1 MKRILI
7 YIVILTLTVAA
18 PAKPVNIGE
27 LIPVRAIGVWMEGKQ
42 IRIETDTGNEGMGE
56 TAAQALCDLKETAS
70 GIIYLDKVE
79 YLILT
84 EQTLDAAEE
93 LRGVLNNVVE
103 LCVTQY
109 PVDLAEAAKYL
120 EAHGALPELKTWS
133 QGEKLPRISNY

>member
-1 MKRILI
+1 MKRFLI

-42 IRIETDTGNEGMGE
+42 IRIETDTGNEGIGE

-70 GIIYLDKVE
+70 GIIYLEKVE
-79 YLILT
+79 YLILS

-93 LRGVLNNVVE
+93 LRGGLNNAVE

-109 PVDLAEAAKYL
+109 PVDLTETAQYL
-120 EAHGALPELKTWS
+120 QVHGQLPKLKTWAK
-133 QGEKLPRISNY
+133 GEELPLISSF

>member
-7 YIVILTLTVAA
+7 YIAILTLTVAA

-42 IRIETDTGNEGMGE
+42 IRIETDTGNEGIGE

-70 GIIYLDKVE
+70 GILYLDKVE
-79 YLILT
+79 YLILS

-93 LRGVLNNVVE
+93 LRGGLNNAVE

-109 PVDLAEAAKYL
+109 PVDLTETAQYL
-120 EAHGALPELKTWS
+120 QVHGQLPKLKNWSKGEELP
-133 QGEKLPRISNY
+133 LISSF

>member
-7 YIVILTLTVAA
+7 YIVILTLTVVA

-27 LIPVRAIGVWMEGKQ
+27 LIPVRVIGVWMEGKQ
-42 IRIETDTGNEGMGE
+42 IRIETDTGNEGIGE

-79 YLILT
+79 YLILS

-93 LRGVLNNVVE
+93 LRGGLNNAVE

-109 PVDLAEAAKYL
+109 PVDLTETAQYL
-120 EAHGALPELKTWS
+120 QVHGHLPKLKSWSKGEELP
-133 QGEKLPRISNY
+133 LISSF